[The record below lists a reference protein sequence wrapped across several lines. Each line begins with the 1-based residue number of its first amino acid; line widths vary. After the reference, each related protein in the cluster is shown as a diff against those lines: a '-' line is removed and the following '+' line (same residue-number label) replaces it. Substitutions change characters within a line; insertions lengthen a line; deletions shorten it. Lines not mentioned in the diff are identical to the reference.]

1 MKLWYNLYRTRSPV
15 PNLLVMSILP
25 LVDNLGKSFA
35 PDESLGVRLGSVPDP
50 NRPPVTHEGR
60 CEADLGPEA
69 QPGPILVS
77 LVEWSVTANLRFAP
91 DE

>member
-1 MKLWYNLYRTRSPV
+1 MVQFVSHPQPRAQL
-15 PNLLVMSILP
+15 MSIPP
-25 LVDNLGKSFA
+25 LVDNSGKSFA

-60 CEADLGPEA
+60 CEVDLGPEA
-69 QPGPILVS
+69 PPGPILVS
-77 LVEWSVTANLRFAP
+77 LVEWSVTANLRFAT